1 MKRRISALVPPAL
14 FIFIFSIYLTTIAPT
29 IVQIDSGE
37 LAAVQYLPGIAHP
50 TGYPL
55 FTLAGY
61 VFTRVLYP
69 LRPVFASNLLAA
81 LFCSLGAVTFYF
93 SSLLILRNPDVFSA
107 RKIKPSDRK
116 KKKPDTEPS
125 PKISPDAAALYST
138 AVTAALMLAFSKTYW
153 TQSTSVEVYSLHLF
167 LVNII
172 IFLLLKFCVS
182 ARENLYRSFILLTAA
197 LAVGFTNHMTTVLIL
212 PGAAYLMFSRFHGE
226 TGHNPILFFREKR
239 HMKKLGIAAAVFF
252 GILLTFYCYLPLR
265 AVQSPAVS
273 WGNTVNLRE
282 ILNHISGKQYQVW
295 FFSSA
300 DAAKKQLTGFID
312 NLPEEFAVVSLL
324 FSIAGIILSLIMARR
339 LFVFLTITFL
349 TTVFYSVNYDIS
361 DIEPYFLLAYI
372 ALCFFA
378 LFGIARIFMLF
389 RSNDRTGLFVPNI
402 AAFAILTIFISSQI
416 YINHKK
422 VSAADQYIFEDYA
435 LSAIGLAAHNSIIFS
450 YQWDYLISGS
460 YYLQFAEGFRK
471 DVAVIDKELLRRSW
485 YFDQLKTNYPL
496 IVRRLKPEIDLFVSA
511 VRPFERGEEY
521 NPALL
526 ETLYRNMMT
535 QLAAKF
541 APDHTVYIAPELVDN
556 EIASGEFVLPAG
568 YSLVPDLFFYRLVST
583 DGYAGAPMPKFKIRM
598 PAVKNRYSEY
608 IVNSLVCPMLL
619 RRAMYERKF
628 GYPEKARI
636 YLDKIRQDFPDY
648 QLPPET
654 ER

>member
-1 MKRRISALVPPAL
+1 MKNKISALVPPVL

-61 VFTRVLYP
+61 IFTRLLHP
-69 LRPVFASNLLAA
+69 LRPVFVSNLLAA

-93 SSLLILRNPDVFSA
+93 SSLLILRNQYVFSA
-107 RKIKPSDRK
+107 REIKSSDRK
-116 KKKPDTEPS
+116 KKRPDTERNR
-125 PKISPDAAALYST
+125 KASPDAAVLYSS
-138 AVTAALMLAFSKTYW
+138 AATGAFMLAFSKTYW
-153 TQSTSVEVYSLHLF
+153 IQSTSVEVYSLHLF
-167 LVNII
+167 LINII
-172 IFLLLKFCVS
+172 IFLLLKFCIS
-182 ARENLYRSFILLTAA
+182 AREKMYRSFIFLAAA
-197 LAVGFTNHMTTVLIL
+197 LALGLTNHMTTILIL
-212 PGAAYLMFSRFHGE
+212 PGAAYLVFSRIREE
-226 TGHNPILFFREKR
+226 TGLNPIMFFREKR
-239 HMKKLGIAAAVFF
+239 YLKKTGIAAAIFF
-252 GILLTFYCYLPLR
+252 SILILLYSYLPLR
-265 AVQSPAVS
+265 AAQSPAVS
-273 WGNTVNLRE
+273 WGNTANLRGM
-282 ILNHISGKQYQVW
+282 LNHISGKQYQVW
-295 FFSSA
+295 IFSSA
-300 DAAKKQLTGFID
+300 EAAKKQLIGFLD

-324 FSIAGIILSLIMARR
+324 FSIAGIILSIIMARK
-339 LFVFLTITFL
+339 LFVFLVITFL
-349 TTVFYSVNYDIS
+349 TTVFYSVNYNIS

-378 LFGIARIFMLF
+378 LFGIVRIFILF
-389 RSNDRTGLFVPNI
+389 RSSDRTGLFVPNI
-402 AAFAILTIFISSQI
+402 AAFAILIIFISSQI

-435 LSAIGLAAHNSIIFS
+435 VSSIGLAARNSIIFS

-460 YYLQFAEGFRK
+460 YYLQFVEGFRR

-485 YFDQLKTNYPL
+485 YFDQLRTNYPL

-526 ETLYRNMMT
+526 ETLYRNLMT

-541 APDHTVYIAPELVDN
+541 ASDHTVYIAPELVDN

-568 YSLVPDLFFYRLVST
+568 YSLVPDLFFYRLVAT
-583 DGYAGAPMPKFKIRM
+583 DGYVEAPMPQFKIRM
-598 PAVKNRYSEY
+598 PSVKNRYSEY
-608 IVNSLVCPMLL
+608 ITNSLVCPMLL

-628 GYPEKARI
+628 GYPDKARI
-636 YLDKIRQDFPDY
+636 YLDKIRKDFPDY